1 MDHALT
7 RGDPSRR
14 AQGRAPQDEVGDLFH
29 SLEGGDLVFHS
40 AHGQSSSRG
49 ILDTRFRG
57 YDDRAWHAAARH
69 FITLR
74 TYGPTT
80 ICEKS
85 KMRRRQSAQTPARDS
100 IRAAP

>member
-1 MDHALT
+1 MDHALI

-40 AHGQSSSRG
+40 AHGQSSSRS

-69 FITLR
+69 FITLS
-74 TYGPTT
+74 TYGPY
-80 ICEKS
+80 
-85 KMRRRQSAQTPARDS
+85 DHL
-100 IRAAP
+100 